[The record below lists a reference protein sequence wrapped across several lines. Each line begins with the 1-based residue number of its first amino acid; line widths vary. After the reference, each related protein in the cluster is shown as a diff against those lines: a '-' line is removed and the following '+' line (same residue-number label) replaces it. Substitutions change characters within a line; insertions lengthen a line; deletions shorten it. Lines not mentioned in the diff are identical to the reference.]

1 MVKFIETKFRK
12 KMNVSEQNNVID
24 DFFVIPYP
32 VLHVQCFWYP
42 YIIIITTKIWVWGD
56 SKLGDTKITG
66 VTQGLMVEAFSYK
79 GRLG

>member
-1 MVKFIETKFRK
+1 M
-12 KMNVSEQNNVID
+12 D

-42 YIIIITTKIWVWGD
+42 YIIIITTTKIWVWGD

-66 VTQGLMVEAFSYK
+66 VTQGLMVGAFSDK
-79 GRLG
+79 KRLG